1 MNNSPTVEID
11 YSALHVILAYSEAN
25 IDYWQTTNKDPYDL
39 PVRGVNNP
47 EHCRDITKLF
57 LLLSLNAS
65 DEQALFKAFRSELNY
80 REYPYSFPD
89 EVLSELLD
97 TIKEHHPDISHMIC
111 SGAGLRLMNI
121 DSRIC
126 DYVIADFVKTDT
138 PILTVHDSFIV
149 QIGEEDRLNQLM
161 KEAFE
166 DVTYKAGIKA
176 KFNQSLTQTQLSV
189 HGAQDRDWYL
199 RMVNWITKGSPT
211 IGYQSRLERHREYFG
226 Q

>member
-11 YSALHVILAYSEAN
+11 YSALHIILAYSESG

-57 LLLSLNAS
+57 LSLSLNAS
-65 DEQALFKAFRSELNY
+65 DEQALCKAFRSELNY
-80 REYPYSFPD
+80 REYPYSFPN

-111 SGAGLRLMNI
+111 SGADLRLMNK

-138 PILTVHDSFIV
+138 PILIVHDSFIV
-149 QIGEEDRLNQLM
+149 QIEEEDRLNQLM

-166 DVTYKAGIKA
+166 HVTYKVGIKV
-176 KFNQSLTQTQLSV
+176 KFNENLTKTQLSA

-199 RMVNWITKGSPT
+199 RMISWMGKGNPT
-211 IGYQSRLERHREYFG
+211 NGYQRRLERHREYFG
-226 Q
+226 

>member
-1 MNNSPTVEID
+1 M
-11 YSALHVILAYSEAN
+11 
-25 IDYWQTTNKDPYDL
+25 
-39 PVRGVNNP
+39 NNP
-47 EHCRDITKLF
+47 EHCRDITKLI

-65 DEQALFKAFRSELNY
+65 DEQALYNAFRSELNY
-80 REYPYSFPD
+80 KEYPYSFPD

-126 DYVIADFVKTDT
+126 DYVIADFVGTDT

-161 KEAFE
+161 KEAFNE
-166 DVTYKAGIKA
+166 VTKKARIKV
-176 KFNQSLTQTQLSV
+176 KFNQNLTEAQLYA
-189 HGAQDRDWYL
+189 HGAQDRDWFL
-199 RMVNWITKGSPT
+199 RMISWMGKGNPT
-211 IGYQSRLERHREYFG
+211 NGYQRRLERHREYFG
-226 Q
+226 R